1 MLMAVII
8 PFDNNR
14 KLSIKK
20 KKKNEKKTMDILDI
34 LEYEEAINP
43 ILKTKCV
50 QDYDDRDI
58 RYLHRLL
65 LKKYKVNKDEYDKI
79 IRLIIDMKNGRFK
92 ERIRR
97 NHD

>member
-43 ILKTKCV
+43 
-50 QDYDDRDI
+50 
-58 RYLHRLL
+58 
-65 LKKYKVNKDEYDKI
+65 KYKVNKDEYDKI